1 MANSLYQ
8 WLIVGIVSIMHPFY
22 VSVIELNHSAKD
34 KSLETS
40 VRIFSED
47 LEATLTKF
55 GNTKV
60 DLSKPS
66 DKAALDRLIENYI
79 HQKIGLKVDGRPIVL
94 YYLGYEQ
101 KQESTWLYFETGN
114 IATLKKVEVV
124 CNLLYDFQDKQA
136 NIFNVKYNGG
146 QKSYKLD
153 YPKTA
158 ATFEF

>member
-79 HQKIGLKVDGRPIVL
+79 HQK
-94 YYLGYEQ
+94 
-101 KQESTWLYFETGN
+101 
-114 IATLKKVEVV
+114 
-124 CNLLYDFQDKQA
+124 
-136 NIFNVKYNGG
+136 
-146 QKSYKLD
+146 
-153 YPKTA
+153 
-158 ATFEF
+158 